1 MSLERKTLSL
11 VREALASSSSSSSQH
26 LPALLM
32 ELRSNAE
39 TAAKAVAEQ
48 SAAEERARRQL
59 AEADDGLRALKYQ
72 RAQIVREL
80 AKLEA
85 GSAHDI
91 DEKSIISANDAR
103 RVKARVASSSH
114 GADASPPATEHSTT
128 IFRLGVERDERARL
142 CGERDALLSK
152 RESLAAAAKTAAELK
167 AAVDTQLE
175 AVVEV
180 ASKLGSALP
189 VRPAS
194 GSRLPA
200 DLLELLPS
208 PMYTLAIG
216 LSANVCA
223 LRPDDTALSIVGD
236 AAAARA
242 LATKGSGG
250 GGGNNSGTKSGTNSG
265 TNSGGGGGDSA
276 TTAHPLSLQL
286 SLCGGGATV
295 TFRWMPALAVLTAA
309 TEPASLEA
317 ALSHLDEDGGAG
329 APGVAGTAAAAAA
342 GGVGGGGGAGS
353 GYPDL
358 SSLLRARRGESTQ
371 VQGSEA
377 LLPYRP
383 YKWLQWLG
391 GLGPL
396 LTSRVKSSQP
406 VLEALVQAVSTAAA
420 SGPKGSAGPT
430 RKRK

>member
-1 MSLERKTLSL
+1 MSLERQTLSL
-11 VREALASSSSSSSQH
+11 VREALASSSSPLSQRV
-26 LPALLM
+26 PALLM

-39 TAAKAVAEQ
+39 TAAKTVAEH
-48 SAAEERARRQL
+48 SAAEELARRRV
-59 AEADDGLRALKYQ
+59 AEADDELRALKYQ

-91 DEKSIISANDAR
+91 DEKVIISAADAR
-103 RVKARVASSSH
+103 RVKARTAAH
-114 GADASPPATEHSTT
+114 GTDASPPATEHSTT

-142 CGERDALLSK
+142 CAEREELLSK
-152 RESLAAAAKTAAELK
+152 RESLAAAAKAASELK
-167 AAVDTQLE
+167 KAVDLQLE
-175 AVVEV
+175 AVCEV

-200 DLLELLPS
+200 ELLELLPS

-223 LRPDDTALSIVGD
+223 LRPTDTALEIVGD

-242 LATKGSGG
+242 LAGKGEGDG
-250 GGGNNSGTKSGTNSG
+250 Q
-265 TNSGGGGGDSA
+265 GDSQGQGPGGVTKDSA
-276 TTAHPLSLQL
+276 PVAHPLSLQL
-286 SLCGGGATV
+286 ALNNGGATI
-295 TFRWMPALAVLTAA
+295 TFRWMPRLAVLTAA
-309 TEPASLEA
+309 TTPPELEA
-317 ALSHLDEDGGAG
+317 VLLKLDEDPFDGAVPVEGGGAG
-329 APGVAGTAAAAAA
+329 AR
-342 GGVGGGGGAGS
+342 S
-353 GYPDL
+353 GFPDL
-358 SSLLRARRGESTQ
+358 SSLLRARRCGSPSE
-371 VQGSEA
+371 VQTSDV

-383 YKWLQWLG
+383 YRWLQWLG

-406 VLEALVQAVSTAAA
+406 VLEALVQAVSAASASSAPKAAA
-420 SGPKGSAGPT
+420 SAP